1 MPVYPPE
8 IDYSGKYVDEYY
20 EYRHVILP
28 KELMKKLPKGKLLT
42 ESVTSGNYSGMESP
56 RRTTV

>member
-8 IDYSGKYVDEYY
+8 IDYSDKYSDDFY

-28 KELMKKLPKGKLLT
+28 KELMKKLTKGKLLS
-42 ESVTSGNYSGMESP
+42 EGVTTLS
-56 RRTTV
+56 TQ